1 VSDVQLFFGHEAHK
15 NPGELYESTVFG
27 EKSILYSPDLYH
39 VWSSVAGVLPV
50 ILLVQE
56 APSDLTIS
64 AIVAL
69 PIAFE
74 ASAFLA
80 PLLQF
85 FFQ

>member
-1 VSDVQLFFGHEAHK
+1 MSDVQLFFGHEAHK

-39 VWSSVAGVLPV
+39 VWSSITSVLPV
-50 ILLVQE
+50 ILLIRE
-56 APSDLTIS
+56 APSVPTLS
-64 AIVAL
+64 AIMAL

-80 PLLQF
+80 PFL
-85 FFQ
+85 